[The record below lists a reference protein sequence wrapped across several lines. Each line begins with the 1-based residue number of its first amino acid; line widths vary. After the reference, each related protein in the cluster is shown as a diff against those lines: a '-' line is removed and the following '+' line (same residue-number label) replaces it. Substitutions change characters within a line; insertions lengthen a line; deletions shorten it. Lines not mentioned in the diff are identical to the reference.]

1 MAIVFNC
8 PQCNHPYRLPEKLAG
23 KRATCKNPD
32 CRKVIVIPQ
41 PSPTPGLSIAELG
54 GIVPEES
61 GKDQTPLPSNPADVE
76 AAALAALSD
85 SAREQEEAAAGGAI
99 PMTCPHCDHHWT
111 EPAAKAGKNTLCP
124 NPECRQ
130 RVKVPEPKKGAAPT
144 DWRTGGT
151 NKPTLAKE
159 NFEQPDDVMSAQA
172 KVVSKEAWTEGGGA
186 EQELEP
192 IPLKRRLFVATLIA
206 IPVLLL
212 VAGAL
217 FVWNWR
223 VGVGETSAVQPAI
236 DEFTQSGKDELSPAE
251 APLYSALLELAAG
264 EYALRSR
271 LEEGKALEQAFNHF
285 AKARD
290 DLRKAGQADPKAAGE
305 RAAAAGQ
312 LAVATLGLGGTDEQV
327 KDRTR
332 FRWVPETN
340 TGRQL
345 RVNEKTHTVY
355 DELRKTLQLLQGADF
370 DLRAAAARRLTR
382 ELVRAGQVEVAMG
395 VPEMLFATPEQAEAK
410 AVIALEIFRLD
421 RGAEKPRQVADELKG
436 QLSGGAGRSKP
447 TPASAQT
454 LWLVLETPKAP
465 TVAPAPAGQQVSDP
479 TRLAYVGF
487 YLLKGDADKALE
499 LARRPGGSLGGQLRA
514 LALYADWA
522 ADPGPAAD
530 LAVSAITTQ
539 TKGKKDA
546 PPVPSAVV
554 FRLAQLAAA
563 AGKTDSAKQ
572 LADLI
577 PDDGLKAWA
586 KGDAIRLASTS
597 ENKTAMDEAAAEV
610 PADPKQLRAGHAWG
624 RLWLARHNAK
634 VSGDKGK
641 ETKAI
646 ANWPKGTVH
655 PFGLA
660 GIALGLQD
668 LRP

>member
-1 MAIVFNC
+1 MAIKFNC
-8 PQCNHPYRLPEKLAG
+8 PQCNLAYRLPEQLAG

-41 PSPTPGLSIAELG
+41 PSPTAGLSIAELG
-54 GIVPEES
+54 GIVPEEN
-61 GKDQTPLPSNPADVE
+61 GKDQTPLPSDPADVE

-85 SAREQEEAAAGGAI
+85 SAQEQEEAAAEGAI
-99 PMTCPHCDHHWT
+99 PMTCQYCDHKWT

-130 RVKVPEPKKGAAPT
+130 RAKVPEPKKGAAPT

-192 IPLKRRLFVATLIA
+192 IPLKRRLFVGTLFA
-206 IPVLLL
+206 IPVLLIGT
-212 VAGAL
+212 GAW

-223 VGVGETSAVQPAI
+223 VDRGETSAIQIAI
-236 DEFTQSGKDELSPAE
+236 DEFAQSGKDELSPAE
-251 APLYSALLELAAG
+251 APLFSAQLELAAG

-271 LEEGKALEQAFNHF
+271 LEEGQALEQAFNHF
-285 AKARD
+285 ARARD

-305 RAAAAGQ
+305 RAAVAGQ

-332 FRWVPETN
+332 LRWVPETVS
-340 TGRQL
+340 GRPL
-345 RVNEKTHTVY
+345 RVNEKTHTVHE
-355 DELRKTLQLLQGADF
+355 ELRKDLDLLRGADF
-370 DLRAAAARRLTR
+370 DLRAGVARRLTR
-382 ELVRAGQVEVAMG
+382 ELVKAGQVEVAMG
-395 VPEMLFATPEQAEAK
+395 VPEMLFAPPEQAEAK
-410 AVIALEIFRLD
+410 AIIALEIYRLD
-421 RGAEKPRQVADELKG
+421 RGAEKPRQAADELKG
-436 QLSGGAGRSKP
+436 KLSGRAAGSSKP
-447 TPASAQT
+447 TPVSAQT

-465 TVAPAPAGQQVSDP
+465 TFVQSPSGPQVSDP

-487 YLLKGDADKALE
+487 YLLKGEADKALD
-499 LARRPGGSLGGQLRA
+499 LARRPGGSLGGQLQA

-522 ADPGPAAD
+522 PDPGPAAD
-530 LAVSAITTQ
+530 LAVSTITNQ

-563 AGKTDSAKQ
+563 AGKAEPAKQ

-597 ENKTAMDEAAAEV
+597 ENKTAMEEAALEV

-646 ANWPKGTVH
+646 ANWPKGTLH

-668 LRP
+668 RP